1 MDAESALAKL
11 PNVAIAI
18 ATEKRMDQFVEVA
31 NRIHFPRLPFVNHE
45 VPILPCAGDWGR
57 GHSWTYTLDIGS
69 ITILSL

>member
-31 NRIHFPRLPFVNHE
+31 NRIHFPRLPPVNHE
-45 VPILPCAGDWGR
+45 VPILPCAGDSG

-69 ITILSL
+69 TTIL